1 MTLKRWMMLAPLAVA
16 IAACGGGS
24 SSNPTTPVTYPVII
38 ITNSWV
44 DEDDSSHVFLLASS
58 NDGSA
63 TGTFTGEENSG
74 IDTFEL
80 AGAWERG
87 VIRFTVQRATPVTY
101 EARFS
106 SDNPTRLEFSSSA
119 GTLVL
124 IQSSS

>member
-1 MTLKRWMMLAPLAVA
+1 MTLKRWMILAPFATA
-16 IAACGGGS
+16 IAACGGS

-44 DEDDSSHVFLLASS
+44 EEGDSSHVFLLASS

-63 TGTFTGEENSG
+63 TGTFTGEESSG
-74 IDTFEL
+74 VDTFEL
-80 AGAWERG
+80 AGTWDRG
-87 VIRFTVQRATPVTY
+87 VIRFTVQRATPVAY
-101 EARFS
+101 EASFS

-119 GTLVL
+119 GPLVL